1 MTVKDRIQIDGVWY
15 VKEKEN
21 SKVEL
26 QDLLYTQQCLLELDK
41 CSFEAVRIF
50 SDYNNEIFIK
60 NSLYIKYVN
69 KQTQNEEC
77 WDNNTWM
84 NQLLKGNKEALNE
97 VSDTLSND
105 EIQQLKLFISKLI
118 EDECLNN

>member
-26 QDLLYTQQCLLELDK
+26 QDLTYSQNCLLELDK
-41 CSFEAVRIF
+41 CSFEAVKIF
-50 SDYNNEIFIK
+50 SDYNNKIFLK
-60 NSLYIKYVN
+60 NSLYITYVN
-69 KQTQNEEC
+69 KQTQNKEC

-84 NQLLKGNKEALNE
+84 RQLINGNKEALNE
-97 VSDTLSND
+97 VSDTLLND
-105 EIQQLKLFISKLI
+105 EIQQLKLFIGKLI
-118 EDECLNN
+118 EDEWLND